1 MTDAAIE
8 AIDLTRRFG
17 DRTAV
22 DTLNLLVEPGTVHA
36 LLGPSGSGKTTIV
49 RMLATLLRP
58 TAGTARVLGADV
70 VRDADLVRRRIG
82 LIGQDSAVDPRMT
95 GVENLR
101 MIARLGGLSRTE
113 TRRAIDDLPARFG
126 LADAA
131 HRLVSTWSG
140 GMRRR
145 LDIACAV
152 VASPAVLFLDEPT
165 TGLDPRNRRAVH
177 DHVRGLVAGGT
188 AVLLT
193 TQYLDEAA
201 RLADAVT
208 IVDRGVV
215 VATGAPDAVVRR
227 AHGCLDVELV
237 DAAEPDGLEEVIAA
251 LGGRRAL
258 PAPGATEA
266 DTGSGVGAGAAG
278 GSVADRITFE
288 IPADLLLV
296 EVVRALDRAGIVVRD
311 LDRRRPTLDDAF
323 LAATER
329 TAP

>member
-1 MTDAAIE
+1 MTDVAIE

-22 DTLNLLVEPGTVHA
+22 DGLNLLVEPGTVHA

-131 HRLVSTWSG
+131 DRLVSTWSG

-177 DHVRGLVAGGT
+177 DHVRGLVAEGT

-227 AHGCLDVELV
+227 AHGHLDVELV
-237 DAAEPDGLEEVIAA
+237 DAVEPDGLEEVIAA
-251 LGGRRAL
+251 LGGRRAV
-258 PAPGATEA
+258 PATEA
-266 DTGSGVGAGAAG
+266 DTVSGIGAGAAG
-278 GSVADRITFE
+278 GSVADRVTFE

-296 EVVRALDRAGIVVRD
+296 EIVRALDRAGIVVRD